1 MMSTTVLLSLLV
13 CGSPALAGSI
23 SDIAQEWEVFAPT
36 MDGWTQYNKFDSI
49 ANSKFLPV
57 PDWTPMNATGQNGPG
72 VLYTG
77 FYDFDGDATMA
88 GWRLDGDETS
98 EVVFNLKED
107 AHSSP
112 NASFTAGE
120 NSGDPRMNTWTGLT
134 YLDAASGAAGE
145 TLTNVS
151 LDFTSHTV
159 WIGKASTNSFRPDCD
174 QPWNFTATVVAA
186 DGTTSFSSAI
196 DILQVDVP
204 SNTSSTITLQNA
216 ADPEFLAV
224 LSFSGESP
232 FLYSRG
238 PSSQIGSVTLLQEL
252 LVIFCPEDD

>member
-1 MMSTTVLLSLLV
+1 MSTAVLLSLFV

-23 SDIAQEWEVFAPT
+23 SGLIQTQRVVAPT

-57 PDWTPMNATGQNGPG
+57 LDWTPMNATGQGPG
-72 VLYTG
+72 DLYTP
-77 FYDFDGDATMA
+77 FFDFDGDTTMA

-98 EVVFNLKED
+98 EVVFNLKENFP
-107 AHSSP
+107 SSP
-112 NASFTAGE
+112 NASFTAGKHT
-120 NSGDPRMNTWTGLT
+120 GDPSLITMTGLT
-134 YLDAASGAAGE
+134 YLDAASGAARE
-145 TLTNVS
+145 TLSNAS
-151 LDFTSHTV
+151 LHFTSHTV
-159 WIGKASTNSFRPDCD
+159 WIGKESTNSFRRDCD

-196 DILQVDVP
+196 DSLQVDVP
-204 SNTSSTITLQNA
+204 SNTSSTITLQNV
-216 ADPEFLAV
+216 ADPKFLAV

-238 PSSQIGSVTLLQEL
+238 PSSQIGNVTLSQEL
-252 LVIFCPEDD
+252 AVVFCPEDD